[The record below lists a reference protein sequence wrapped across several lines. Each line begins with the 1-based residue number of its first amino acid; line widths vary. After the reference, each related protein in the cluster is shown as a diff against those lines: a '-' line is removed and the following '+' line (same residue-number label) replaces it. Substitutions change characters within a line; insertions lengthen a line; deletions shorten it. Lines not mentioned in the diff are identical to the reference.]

1 MWQAFLAYG
10 FFALALV
17 SFMGAMRGWRFPLVP
32 RSKARALDA
41 PLPSVIPQTEAT
53 EYSRQPIFD
62 QALPELADMSPA
74 SLQELFAGR
83 TDAQAETIVK
93 QHVGKPVRVSGV
105 VEGVDLGHSGEI
117 PQVHLRSGAAQLL
130 LFSDDHDSELAF
142 RALNVG
148 DRIVV
153 SAEIY
158 RIVKNLVSLIKC
170 KLIDV
175 RVV

>member
-1 MWQAFLAYG
+1 
-10 FFALALV
+10 
-17 SFMGAMRGWRFPLVP
+17 
-32 RSKARALDA
+32 
-41 PLPSVIPQTEAT
+41 
-53 EYSRQPIFD
+53 
-62 QALPELADMSPA
+62 MSPA
-74 SLQELFAGR
+74 SLQEFFAGR
-83 TDAQAETIVK
+83 TVAQAETLLK
-93 QHVGKPVRVSGV
+93 QHIGKPVRVSGV

-117 PQVHLRSGAAQLL
+117 PQIHLRSGTALLL

-153 SAEIY
+153 SAEIC